1 MRNFQGIFLIIYT
14 YIFISKFKTDQWFS
28 FMKLETF
35 TNCKD
40 GKYVIIMIFFWSYVI
55 LVKSWKLLSENPQL
69 LGPILNPPPL
79 PLRKSTPSFLLT
91 PPKNSKSANPPP
103 PPPPFCQHWKFF
115 RPLAEWGEN
124 MVTLV
129 VWYWRYAN

>member
-40 GKYVIIMIFFWSYVI
+40 GKYVIIMIFLI
-55 LVKSWKLLSENPQL
+55 LCDTCQELKITFRKSSAPRPNPQ
-69 LGPILNPPPL
+69 PP
-79 PLRKSTPSFLLT
+79 TPSPEKIYSLLFT
-91 PPKNSKSANPPP
+91 HSPQKFKKGKTP

-115 RPLAEWGEN
+115 RPPAEWGEN